1 MRHKR
6 DNIMFEGK
14 TAVVTGAARGIGQ
27 AIAVDLAT
35 KGADIVICDLEK
47 EWLEETRQAVKKSGR
62 KVVCKELD
70 VTSHD
75 GAQSVFQEIA
85 AECDA
90 IDVLVNNA
98 GITRDGLLMR
108 MSETDWDAVLAVNLK
123 GTFNCTKAVTRA
135 MMKQRSGAIVNIA
148 SIIGITGN
156 AGQANY
162 GASKAGVIAFTKSV
176 AKELASR
183 NIRVNAVAPGFITS
197 KMTDAL
203 SEDVRNNMLGA
214 IPLKR
219 FGNPEDVAS
228 TVSFLASDMAA
239 YITGEV
245 INISG
250 GMVM

>member
-1 MRHKR
+1 
-6 DNIMFEGK
+6 MFEGK
-14 TAVVTGAARGIGQ
+14 NAIITGAARGIGQ
-27 AIAVDLAT
+27 AIALDLAA
-35 KGADIVICDLEK
+35 KGANIVICDLQA
-47 EWLEETRQAVKKSGR
+47 EWLEETTAAVKKTGR
-62 KVVCKELD
+62 KITCKELD
-70 VTSHD
+70 VTNHD
-75 GAQSVFQEIA
+75 ATQSVFQEIA
-85 AECDA
+85 SECGS
-90 IDVLVNNA
+90 IDILVNNA

-108 MSETDWDAVLAVNLK
+108 MSEADWDAVLAVNLK
-123 GTFNCTKAVTRA
+123 GTFNCTKAVTRT

-148 SIIGITGN
+148 SIIGIMGN

-203 SEDVRNNMLGA
+203 SEDVRDAMLDA
-214 IPLKR
+214 IPLKK
-219 FGNPEDVAS
+219 FGNPEHVAGV
-228 TVSFLASDMAA
+228 VSFLASDQAE

-245 INISG
+245 VNISG

>member
-1 MRHKR
+1 
-6 DNIMFEGK
+6 MFKGK
-14 TAVVTGAARGIGQ
+14 NAIITGAARGIGQ
-27 AIAVDLAT
+27 AIALDFAR
-35 KGADIVICDLEK
+35 KGADVVICDLQE
-47 EWLEETRQAVKKSGR
+47 EWLEETAKMIKADGN

-70 VTSHD
+70 VTDHD
-75 GAQSVFQEIA
+75 ATQSVFQEIA
-85 AECDA
+85 AECGS

-98 GITRDGLLMR
+98 GITRDGLLLR
-108 MSETDWDAVLAVNLK
+108 MSEADWDAVIAVNLK
-123 GTFNCTKAVTRA
+123 GTFNCTKAVSRT

-148 SIIGITGN
+148 SIIGLMGN
-156 AGQANY
+156 TGQANY

-203 SEDVRNNMLGA
+203 SEDVRESMLDA
-214 IPLKR
+214 IPLKQ
-219 FGNPEDVAS
+219 FGSPEQVAS
-228 TVSFLASDMAA
+228 VVSFLAGPEAA